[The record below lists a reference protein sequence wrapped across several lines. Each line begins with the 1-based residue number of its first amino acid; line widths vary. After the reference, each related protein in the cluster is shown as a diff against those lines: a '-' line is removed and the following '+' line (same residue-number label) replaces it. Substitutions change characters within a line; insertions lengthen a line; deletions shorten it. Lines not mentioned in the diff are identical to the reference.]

1 MPNILVCSDSFKGSL
16 SSKEIGDIFATVAKE
31 YDGVNIT
38 SIPIADGGEGTL
50 DAIYSSGEYIY
61 KEIQCSNPLFQ
72 KITAKYLVNE
82 DTAIIE
88 MAQASGL
95 TLIPYK
101 DGNAGYTSSYGT
113 GELILDAIKGGSKNI
128 YITVGGSATNDG
140 GIGALSALGYEFLD
154 KDNIILKPIGFNL
167 DKIAYIN
174 TENAIDTKGIKFTI
188 IEDVDNPLVGERG
201 ATFFYGKQKGA
212 VGDFALS
219 LENGMINYANVIEKQ
234 LGVHLHDKS
243 GAGAAGGIAA
253 GLMAFLNAEI
263 KSGINTVLDIVHFN
277 ENLKNIDAIVT
288 GEGCIDRQSI
298 HGKAISGV
306 INRAKQFNIPVY
318 IIAGGSKLD
327 FDELKDIGIS
337 GIVLLSSIAKSVE
350 DSMQNA
356 YKYALDAANVLI
368 ALILEGIK

>member
-1 MPNILVCSDSFKGSL
+1 M
-16 SSKEIGDIFATVAKE
+16 
-31 YDGVNIT
+31 
-38 SIPIADGGEGTL
+38 
-50 DAIYSSGEYIY
+50 
-61 KEIQCSNPLFQ
+61 
-72 KITAKYLVNE
+72 
-82 DTAIIE
+82 
-88 MAQASGL
+88 
-95 TLIPYK
+95 
-101 DGNAGYTSSYGT
+101 
-113 GELILDAIKGGSKNI
+113 
-128 YITVGGSATNDG
+128 
-140 GIGALSALGYEFLD
+140 
-154 KDNIILKPIGFNL
+154 
-167 DKIAYIN
+167 
-174 TENAIDTKGIKFTI
+174 
-188 IEDVDNPLVGERG
+188 
-201 ATFFYGKQKGA
+201 
-212 VGDFALS
+212 GDFALS

-263 KSGINTVLDIVHFN
+263 KSGIDTVLDIVHFN

-298 HGKAISGV
+298 HGKAIAGV

>member
-50 DAIYSSGEYIY
+50 DAIYSSGGY
-61 KEIQCSNPLFQ
+61 KYKKIQCSNPLFQ
-72 KITAKYLVNE
+72 KITAKYLINE

-113 GELILDAIKGGSKNI
+113 GELILDAIKSGCKNI
-128 YITVGGSATNDG
+128 FITVGGSATNDG

-154 KDNIILKPIGFNL
+154 KDNSILKPIGFNL
-167 DKIAYIN
+167 DKIEYIN

-188 IEDVDNPLVGERG
+188 IADVDNPLVGERG
-201 ATFFYGKQKGA
+201 ATFFYGKQKG
-212 VGDFALS
+212 VVVDFALA

-234 LGVHLHDKS
+234 LGAHLHDKS

-253 GLMAFLNAEI
+253 GLMAFLNADI
-263 KSGINTVLDIVHFN
+263 KSGIDTVLDIVHFN

-306 INRAKQFNIPVY
+306 INRAKQFNVPVY
-318 IIAGGSKLD
+318 LIAGGSKLEYN
-327 FDELKDIGIS
+327 ELKTIGIS
-337 GIVLLSSIAKSVE
+337 GISLLGTKAKNLE
-350 DSMQNA
+350 DSINN
-356 YKYALDAANVLI
+356 ANVYAKMCAEELI
-368 ALILEGIK
+368 AQIVKETK

>member
-1 MPNILVCSDSFKGSL
+1 MTNILVCSDSFKGSL

-31 YDGVNIT
+31 YDGVNIA

-50 DAIYSSGEYIY
+50 DAIYSCGEYTF
-61 KEIQCSNPLFQ
+61 KEIECFNPLFQ
-72 KITAKYLVNE
+72 RIKAKYLVNE

-95 TLIPYK
+95 TLIDYK

-113 GELILDAIKGGSKNI
+113 GEFILDAIKSGCKNI
-128 YITVGGSATNDG
+128 FITVGGSATNDG

-154 KDNIILKPIGFNL
+154 KDGNILKPIGFNL
-167 DKIAYIN
+167 EKISFIN
-174 TENAIDTKGIKFTI
+174 TENAIDTKSIKFTI
-188 IEDVDNPLVGERG
+188 IADVDNPLVGERG

-212 VGDFALS
+212 VGDFALA

-234 LGVHLHDKS
+234 IGVHLHDKS

-263 KSGINTVLDIVHFN
+263 KSGIDTVLDIVHFN

-306 INRAKQFNIPVY
+306 INRSKQFNIPVY

-337 GIVLLSSIAKSVE
+337 GIVLLSSIAKSLE